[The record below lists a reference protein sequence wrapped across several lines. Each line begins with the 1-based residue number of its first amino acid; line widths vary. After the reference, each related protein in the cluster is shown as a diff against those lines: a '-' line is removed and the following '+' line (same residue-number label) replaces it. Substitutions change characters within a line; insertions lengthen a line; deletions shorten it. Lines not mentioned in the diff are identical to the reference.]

1 MRVQMNGLPNL
12 KFPVFVIGPHALTR
26 FKTPRDLL
34 RSTERFMVFTFQDA
48 DLLDS
53 SGRLH
58 KVMHYSKIRRSLNPL
73 DWFAPSGP
81 IFRISIDLGE
91 AHPLPLDEAKK
102 KIRELVLTKRW
113 LRGTHWSESKFL
125 EKLQSIRSFD
135 ELLANFSYLGP
146 RFDAQD

>member
-1 MRVQMNGLPNL
+1 MTRLSDL

-26 FKTPRDLL
+26 FNSPRDLL

-53 SGRLH
+53 SGRLY
-58 KVMHYSKIRRSLNPL
+58 KVVGYSKARRSLNPL

-81 IFRISIDLGE
+81 VFRISIDLGE
-91 AHPLPLDEAKK
+91 ARTLPLNETKE
-102 KIRELVLTKRW
+102 KIRELVLTKGW

-125 EKLQSIRSFD
+125 RKLQSVGSFD
-135 ELLANFSYLGP
+135 ELLASFSYFGP
-146 RFDAQD
+146 RFDERD